1 MTLLGPGDRVSD
13 TLVIDRLLGEGAFA
27 EVHRVQH
34 AYLGSQAMKLFKRV
48 ASLEETAQMLDEA
61 RLLSTLGHPNIV
73 RLFDANTVRTREGLR
88 GYFTMEYVAGGSLE
102 RLAAAH
108 KSMVPTELVAE
119 VMTQIATG
127 LAVAHAQDPPIVH
140 RDVTLANVLIGYDDS
155 GMRVRVS
162 DFGLAKRADPFT
174 HLASAQGTYAFM
186 APEVMR
192 NQGYSC
198 ASDVWSVGVIAYLL
212 LTNRF
217 PFHGGGEEFS
227 SFSFGRFNR
236 SLLPPSS
243 YNDEVDA
250 DLDRIVLATLE
261 IDAQNRPATAQFLA
275 DALRER
281 AESLA
286 DAAAEAAEAARRGGA
301 DGGGVGVGGEGGG
314 GASAGSDSGTA
325 GASTTIAAAA
335 PKGPTK
341 RPNRPPTERAKR
353 LAEEAL
359 ALARSPGEL
368 DRAADLMEEAVN
380 LSPYLRDL
388 HLSKLTLW
396 RRGVMM

>member
-1 MTLLGPGDRVSD
+1 MTLLVSGDRVSD
-13 TLVIDRLLGEGAFA
+13 TLVIDRSLGEGAFA
-27 EVHRVQH
+27 EVHRVRH
-34 AYLGSQAMKLFKRV
+34 EYLGWQAMKLFKRV
-48 ASLEETAQMLDEA
+48 ASKEETVRMLDEA

-73 RLFDANTVRTREGLR
+73 RVFDANTVRTPEGVR
-88 GYFTMEYVAGGSLE
+88 GFFTMEYVAGGSLE

-108 KSMVPTELVAE
+108 KSMVPRDLVAE
-119 VMTQIATG
+119 VVTQIASG
-127 LAVAHAQDPPIVH
+127 LAVAHDQDPPIVH
-140 RDVTLANVLIGYDDS
+140 RDVTMANVLVGYDGT

-217 PFHGGGEEFS
+217 PFHQGGEEFS

-250 DLDRIVLATLE
+250 ELDRIVLAMLE
-261 IDAQNRPATAQFLA
+261 LDPQNRPATAQVLG

-281 AESLA
+281 AEA
-286 DAAAEAAEAARRGGA
+286 MAGAGAAAG
-301 DGGGVGVGGEGGG
+301 DSVGDSVGGPA
-314 GASAGSDSGTA
+314 ASAGSAGLSGTA
-325 GASTTIAAAA
+325 GSAGSAKSAV
-335 PKGPTK
+335 
-341 RPNRPPTERAKR
+341 NRPPTQRARR

-359 ALARSPGEL
+359 ELARSPGEL

>member
-1 MTLLGPGDRVSD
+1 MTLLVSGDRVSD
-13 TLVIDRLLGEGAFA
+13 TLVIDRSLGEGAFA
-27 EVHRVQH
+27 EVHRVRH
-34 AYLGSQAMKLFKRV
+34 EYLGWQAMKLFKRV
-48 ASLEETAQMLDEA
+48 ASKEETVRMLDEA

-73 RLFDANTVRTREGLR
+73 RVFDANTVRTPEGVR
-88 GYFTMEYVAGGSLE
+88 GFFTMEYVAGGSLE

-108 KSMVPTELVAE
+108 KSMVPRDLVAE
-119 VMTQIATG
+119 VMTQIASG
-127 LAVAHAQDPPIVH
+127 LAVAHDQDPPIVH
-140 RDVTLANVLIGYDDS
+140 RDVTMANVLVGYDGT

-217 PFHGGGEEFS
+217 PFHQGGEEFS

-250 DLDRIVLATLE
+250 ELDRIVLAMLE
-261 IDAQNRPATAQFLA
+261 LDPQNRPATAQILG

-281 AESLA
+281 AEA
-286 DAAAEAAEAARRGGA
+286 RAAAAAGDSVTGPATS
-301 DGGGVGVGGEGGG
+301 
-314 GASAGSDSGTA
+314 SAGSATVA
-325 GASTTIAAAA
+325 G
-335 PKGPTK
+335 
-341 RPNRPPTERAKR
+341 NRPPTQRARR

-388 HLSKLTLW
+388 HLSRLTLW

>member
-1 MTLLGPGDRVSD
+1 MTLLVSGDRVSD
-13 TLVIDRLLGEGAFA
+13 TLVIDRPLGEGAFA
-27 EVHRVQH
+27 EVHRVRH
-34 AYLGSQAMKLFKRV
+34 EYLGWQAMKLFKRV
-48 ASLEETAQMLDEA
+48 ASLEETRRMLDEA

-73 RLFDANTVRTREGLR
+73 RLFDANTVRTPEGLR
-88 GYFTMEYVAGGSLE
+88 GFFTMEYVAGGSLE

-108 KSMVPTELVAE
+108 KSMVPRDLVAE
-119 VMTQIATG
+119 VMTQIASG
-127 LAVAHAQDPPIVH
+127 LAVAHDQDPPIVH
-140 RDVTLANVLIGYDDS
+140 RDVTLANVLIGYDGT

-217 PFHGGGEEFS
+217 PFHQGGEEFS

-261 IDAQNRPATAQFLA
+261 IDPRNRPATAQFLA

-281 AESLA
+281 AEA
-286 DAAAEAAEAARRGGA
+286 MAGGM
-301 DGGGVGVGGEGGG
+301 
-314 GASAGSDSGTA
+314 AGA
-325 GASTTIAAAA
+325 GASGTSGASRPAGEPPGPAA
-335 PKGPTK
+335 TR
-341 RPNRPPTERAKR
+341 RPVGPPTERARR

-359 ALARSPGEL
+359 VLARSPGEL

-380 LSPYLRDL
+380 LSPYLRDRY
-388 HLSKLTLW
+388 LSKLTLW

>member
-1 MTLLGPGDRVSD
+1 MTLLVSGDRVSD
-13 TLVIDRLLGEGAFA
+13 TLVIDRSLGEGAFA
-27 EVHRVQH
+27 EVHRVRH
-34 AYLGSQAMKLFKRV
+34 EYLGWQAMKLFKRV
-48 ASLEETAQMLDEA
+48 ASKEETVRMLDEA

-73 RLFDANTVRTREGLR
+73 RVFDANTVRTPEGVR
-88 GYFTMEYVAGGSLE
+88 GFFTMEYVAGGSLE

-108 KSMVPTELVAE
+108 KSMVPRDLVAE
-119 VMTQIATG
+119 VVTQIASG
-127 LAVAHAQDPPIVH
+127 LAVAHDQDPPIVH
-140 RDVTLANVLIGYDDS
+140 RDVTMANVLVGYDGT

-217 PFHGGGEEFS
+217 PFHQGGEEFS

-250 DLDRIVLATLE
+250 ELDRIVLAMLE
-261 IDAQNRPATAQFLA
+261 LDPQNRPATAQVLG

-281 AESLA
+281 AEAMAGAGGDLA
-286 DAAAEAAEAARRGGA
+286 GDS
-301 DGGGVGVGGEGGG
+301 VGGPA
-314 GASAGSDSGTA
+314 ASAGSA
-325 GASTTIAAAA
+325 GSMTSAASAKSAGSAKSA
-335 PKGPTK
+335 V
-341 RPNRPPTERAKR
+341 NRPPTQRARR

-359 ALARSPGEL
+359 ELARSPGEL

>member
-1 MTLLGPGDRVSD
+1 MTLLVSGDRVSD
-13 TLVIDRLLGEGAFA
+13 TLVIDRPLGEGAFA
-27 EVHRVQH
+27 EVHRVRH
-34 AYLGSQAMKLFKRV
+34 EYLGWQAMKLFKRV
-48 ASLEETAQMLDEA
+48 ASLEETRRMLDEA

-73 RLFDANTVRTREGLR
+73 RLFDANTVRTPEGLR
-88 GYFTMEYVAGGSLE
+88 GFFTMEYVAGGSLE

-108 KSMVPTELVAE
+108 KSMVPRDLVAE
-119 VMTQIATG
+119 VMTQIASG
-127 LAVAHAQDPPIVH
+127 LAVAHDQDPPIVH
-140 RDVTLANVLIGYDDS
+140 RDVTLANVLIGYDGT

-217 PFHGGGEEFS
+217 PFHQGGEEFS

-261 IDAQNRPATAQFLA
+261 LDPRNRPATAQFLA

-281 AESLA
+281 AEA
-286 DAAAEAAEAARRGGA
+286 MAGA
-301 DGGGVGVGGEGGG
+301 GAGVPG
-314 GASAGSDSGTA
+314 SGTSVASQPA
-325 GASTTIAAAA
+325 GEPSGPAA
-335 PKGPTK
+335 TR
-341 RPNRPPTERAKR
+341 RPVRPPTERARR

-380 LSPYLRDL
+380 LSPYLRDRY
-388 HLSKLTLW
+388 LSKLTLW

>member
-1 MTLLGPGDRVSD
+1 MTLLVSGDRVSD
-13 TLVIDRLLGEGAFA
+13 TLVIDRPLGEGAFA
-27 EVHRVQH
+27 EVHRVRH
-34 AYLGSQAMKLFKRV
+34 EYLGWQAMKLFKRV
-48 ASLEETAQMLDEA
+48 ASLEETRRMLDEA

-73 RLFDANTVRTREGLR
+73 RLFDANTVRTPEGLR
-88 GYFTMEYVAGGSLE
+88 GFFTMEYVAGGSLE

-108 KSMVPTELVAE
+108 KSMVPRDLVAE
-119 VMTQIATG
+119 VMTQIASG
-127 LAVAHAQDPPIVH
+127 LAVAHDQDPPIVH
-140 RDVTLANVLIGYDDS
+140 RDVTLANVLIGYDGS

-217 PFHGGGEEFS
+217 PFHQGGEEFS

-261 IDAQNRPATAQFLA
+261 LDPQNRPATAQFLA

-286 DAAAEAAEAARRGGA
+286 GAAA
-301 DGGGVGVGGEGGG
+301 GVPNSVRS
-314 GASAGSDSGTA
+314 GASPATGES
-325 GASTTIAAAA
+325 
-335 PKGPTK
+335 PGPATR
-341 RPNRPPTERAKR
+341 RPVRPPTERARR

-380 LSPYLRDL
+380 LSPYLRDRY
-388 HLSKLTLW
+388 LSKLTLW

>member
-1 MTLLGPGDRVSD
+1 MTLLVSGDRVSD
-13 TLVIDRLLGEGAFA
+13 TLVIDRPLGEGAFA
-27 EVHRVQH
+27 EVHRVRH
-34 AYLGSQAMKLFKRV
+34 EYLGWQAMKLFKRV
-48 ASLEETAQMLDEA
+48 ASLEETRRMLDEA

-73 RLFDANTVRTREGLR
+73 RLFDANTVRTPEGLR
-88 GYFTMEYVAGGSLE
+88 GFFTMEYVAGGSLE

-108 KSMVPTELVAE
+108 KSMVPRDLVAE
-119 VMTQIATG
+119 VMTQIASG
-127 LAVAHAQDPPIVH
+127 LAVAHDQDPPIVH
-140 RDVTLANVLIGYDDS
+140 RDVTLANVLIGYDGA

-217 PFHGGGEEFS
+217 PFHQGGEEFS

-261 IDAQNRPATAQFLA
+261 LDPQNRPATAQFLA

-281 AESLA
+281 AESMA
-286 DAAAEAAEAARRGGA
+286 GAAAGVPGSAAP
-301 DGGGVGVGGEGGG
+301 
-314 GASAGSDSGTA
+314 GASR
-325 GASTTIAAAA
+325 TTGE
-335 PKGPTK
+335 PPRPTTR
-341 RPNRPPTERAKR
+341 RPVGPPTERARR
-353 LAEEAL
+353 LAEESL

-380 LSPYLRDL
+380 LSPYLRDRY
-388 HLSKLTLW
+388 LSKLTLW

>member
-1 MTLLGPGDRVSD
+1 MTLLVSGDRVSD
-13 TLVIDRLLGEGAFA
+13 TLVIDRSLGEGAFA
-27 EVHRVQH
+27 EVHRVRH
-34 AYLGSQAMKLFKRV
+34 EYLGWQAMKLFKRV
-48 ASLEETAQMLDEA
+48 ASKEETVRMLDEA

-73 RLFDANTVRTREGLR
+73 RVFDANTVRTPEGVR
-88 GYFTMEYVAGGSLE
+88 GFFTMEYVAGGSLE

-108 KSMVPTELVAE
+108 KSMVPRDLVAE
-119 VMTQIATG
+119 VVTQIASG
-127 LAVAHAQDPPIVH
+127 LAVAHDQDPPIVH
-140 RDVTLANVLIGYDDS
+140 RDVTMANVLVGYDGT

-217 PFHGGGEEFS
+217 PFHQGGEEFS

-250 DLDRIVLATLE
+250 ELDRIVLAMLE
-261 IDAQNRPATAQFLA
+261 LDPQNRPATAQVLG

-281 AESLA
+281 A
-286 DAAAEAAEAARRGGA
+286 
-301 DGGGVGVGGEGGG
+301 VGLGGG
-314 GASAGSDSGTA
+314 GAVFWVGGRGASGGLWGRGGSAGSANAA
-325 GASTTIAAAA
+325 GSAKAAV
-335 PKGPTK
+335 
-341 RPNRPPTERAKR
+341 NRPPTQRARR

-359 ALARSPGEL
+359 ELARSPGEL

>member
-1 MTLLGPGDRVSD
+1 MTLLVSGDRVSD
-13 TLVIDRLLGEGAFA
+13 TLVIDRSLGEGAFA
-27 EVHRVQH
+27 EVHRVRH
-34 AYLGSQAMKLFKRV
+34 EYLGWQAMKLFKRV
-48 ASLEETAQMLDEA
+48 ASKEETVRMLDEA

-73 RLFDANTVRTREGLR
+73 RVFDANTVRTPEGVR
-88 GYFTMEYVAGGSLE
+88 GFFTMEYVAGGSLE

-108 KSMVPTELVAE
+108 KSMVPRDLVAE
-119 VMTQIATG
+119 VVTQIASG
-127 LAVAHAQDPPIVH
+127 LAVAHDQDPPIVH
-140 RDVTLANVLIGYDDS
+140 RDVTMANVLVGYDGT

-217 PFHGGGEEFS
+217 PFHQGGEEFS

-243 YNDEVDA
+243 YNDEVDGE
-250 DLDRIVLATLE
+250 LDRIVLAMLE
-261 IDAQNRPATAQFLA
+261 LDPQNRPATAQILG

-281 AESLA
+281 AEA
-286 DAAAEAAEAARRGGA
+286 MAAAGPPGPGA
-301 DGGGVGVGGEGGG
+301 GSGAGPGSGPGPSTGPG
-314 GASAGSDSGTA
+314 GASNRAGT
-325 GASTTIAAAA
+325 STGSATTSAV
-335 PKGPTK
+335 
-341 RPNRPPTERAKR
+341 NRPPTQRARR

>member
-1 MTLLGPGDRVSD
+1 MTLLVSGDRVSD
-13 TLVIDRLLGEGAFA
+13 TLVIDRSLGEGAFA
-27 EVHRVQH
+27 EVHRVRH
-34 AYLGSQAMKLFKRV
+34 EYLGWQAMKLFKRV
-48 ASLEETAQMLDEA
+48 ASKEETVRMLDEA

-73 RLFDANTVRTREGLR
+73 RVFDANTVRTPEGVR
-88 GYFTMEYVAGGSLE
+88 GFFTMEYVAGGSLE

-108 KSMVPTELVAE
+108 KSMVPRDLVAE
-119 VMTQIATG
+119 VVTQIASG
-127 LAVAHAQDPPIVH
+127 LAVAHDQDPPIVH
-140 RDVTLANVLIGYDDS
+140 RDVTMANVLVGYDGT

-217 PFHGGGEEFS
+217 PFHQGGEEFS

-250 DLDRIVLATLE
+250 ELDRIVLAMLE
-261 IDAQNRPATAQFLA
+261 LDPQNRPATAQVLG

-281 AESLA
+281 AEAMAGAGAGRRPVVRSVVRSGVRRRPRHPPGPRKPPGPRRPPGPRNPPSTGRPRSA
-286 DAAAEAAEAARRGGA
+286 RGGWPKKHSNWPARRGN
-301 DGGGVGVGGEGGG
+301 
-314 GASAGSDSGTA
+314 STA
-325 GASTTIAAAA
+325 Q
-335 PKGPTK
+335 PT
-341 RPNRPPTERAKR
+341 
-353 LAEEAL
+353 
-359 ALARSPGEL
+359 S
-368 DRAADLMEEAVN
+368 
-380 LSPYLRDL
+380 
-388 HLSKLTLW
+388 W
-396 RRGVMM
+396 RRPSTCRRTCATCICPSSRCGAGG